1 MHSIVKTAVIFLI
14 QSFFSSSSSSCRR
27 RPAASPPSYHGSRG
41 TCKTCAR
48 LKNNNLS
55 PESILHSPAQG
66 DQDVP
71 DDEDNGEE
79 EENDIEQ
86 EVLVPGK
93 AKIVHHSMQEQF
105 QMVFFKKSYHAKSC
119 TGDRMWFLPGWRMRN
134 SSHHTARS
142 RGLKS
147 RYGTTTEGFF

>member
-1 MHSIVKTAVIFLI
+1 M
-14 QSFFSSSSSSCRR
+14 
-27 RPAASPPSYHGSRG
+27 
-41 TCKTCAR
+41 
-48 LKNNNLS
+48 
-55 PESILHSPAQG
+55 HSPAQG

-105 QMVFFKKSYHAKSC
+105 QMFFFKKNLTKPSRALEIACGFY
-119 TGDRMWFLPGWRMRN
+119 PG
-134 SSHHTARS
+134 
-142 RGLKS
+142 G
-147 RYGTTTEGFF
+147 G